1 MNERIQKV
9 LANAG
14 LGSRRE
20 VEGWIKEGR
29 LSVNGVPA
37 ALGDKISLD
46 DAITLDGK
54 PIRRHQKKSVAR
66 TIIYHKPVG
75 EICTRNDPEG
85 RPTIFKKLP
94 RAEFSR
100 WVTVGRLDINTSG
113 LLLLTTDGELAN
125 RLMHPSYQV
134 PREYSVRVLGKTSE
148 EQLKQLVNGIELEDG
163 PARFD
168 EVVAAGGEGA
178 NHWFYVLLA
187 EGRNR
192 EVRRLWEAI
201 GVTVSRLIRVRFGPI
216 FLEPK
221 IKTGNWEE
229 LTPKQMQELYALV
242 DLPMPTSAAPAKKS
256 QRGKSPSSK
265 NQTRKSSASHHKDG
279 KSHSAKSQGTK
290 RSVSKNPIKRVA
302 KPPTRRK

>member
-20 VEGWIKEGR
+20 VETWIKEGR
-29 LSVNGVPA
+29 LSVNGKPA
-37 ALGDKISLD
+37 TLGDKISGD
-46 DAITLDGK
+46 EQITLDGK
-54 PIRRHQKKSVAR
+54 PIRRHQKKTAPR

-85 RPTIFKKLP
+85 RPTIFKNLP
-94 RAEFSR
+94 RAEFAR

-113 LLLLTTDGELAN
+113 LMILTTDGELAN
-125 RLMHPSYQV
+125 RLMHPSYEI
-134 PREYSVRVLGKTSE
+134 PREYSVRVLGKTTD
-148 EQLKQLVNGIELEDG
+148 EQLQQLVKGVQLDDG
-163 PARFD
+163 MARFED
-168 EVVAAGGEGA
+168 VVDAGGEGA

-216 FLEPK
+216 FLGTR
-221 IKTGNWEE
+221 IKTGQWEE
-229 LTPKQMQELYALV
+229 LTAEQTAELYELV
-242 DLPMPTSAAPAKKS
+242 ELPVPEIPGITKKKQRVKSPVRDNRSARGERSARDDKPA
-256 QRGKSPSSK
+256 RGKLSVKGKSSTK
-265 NQTRKSSASHHKDG
+265 KTRKPS
-279 KSHSAKSQGTK
+279 
-290 RSVSKNPIKRVA
+290 RIK
-302 KPPTRRK
+302 